1 MTFVKILGTALLAL
15 LYTVSPIDCI
25 PDIIPIAGWGDDIA
39 VIVWAWTTIG
49 KLLNEPTSM

>member
-49 KLLNEPTSM
+49 KLLKEPTPT